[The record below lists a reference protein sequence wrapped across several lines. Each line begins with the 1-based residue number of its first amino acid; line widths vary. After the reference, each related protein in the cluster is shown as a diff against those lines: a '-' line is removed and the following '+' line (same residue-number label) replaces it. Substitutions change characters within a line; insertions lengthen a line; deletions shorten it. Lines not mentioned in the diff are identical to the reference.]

1 MNRNFDWNTAVR
13 WAAGLSALFLWGL
26 SIGWSGDGFTK
37 LGSGVSPDK
46 AWLGIALGFVFTI
59 IQLVWN
65 RMRGGSGDNLTIWVI
80 GLMIYAYSLITDFFG
95 ITDWFGFS
103 RAVNFESAFG
113 AFMSLLVE
121 VLPEPLILW
130 SITGSFTGGDF
141 LSNIF
146 GRGREETSSYS
157 YPKNGRTFPKENSHP
172 SMGYNTQ
179 PPMAKKNNTRDLISK
194 RVSRRD
200 LRPAMPLRNLNEPRR
215 DEEDDEEDMP
225 TFLKSNRR

>member
-26 SIGWSGDGFTK
+26 SIYWSGDGFTK

-46 AWLGIALGFVFTI
+46 AWLGIALGLIFTV

-65 RMRGGSGDNLTIWVI
+65 RMRGGSKDNLTIWVM
-80 GLMIYAYSLITDFFG
+80 GLMVYTYSLITDFFG

-103 RAVNFESAFG
+103 KGVNFESLFAV
-113 AFMSLLVE
+113 FMSLLVE
-121 VLPEPLILW
+121 VLPEPFVLW

-146 GRGREETSSYS
+146 GSSSSSPVTSQYKKSNASNMGFSQARNNSTIQSRGSIDKRDFKQRLGERIQ
-157 YPKNGRTFPKENSHP
+157 PKTP
-172 SMGYNTQ
+172 
-179 PPMAKKNNTRDLISK
+179 IS
-194 RVSRRD
+194 SRRTRGD
-200 LRPAMPLRNLNEPRR
+200 DIPSFLR
-215 DEEDDEEDMP
+215 DEDED
-225 TFLKSNRR
+225 